1 MNIQIIS
8 IIIGIL
14 GGLGIL
20 IAGLGYAYSSWINGS
35 NKYKE
40 ELISDLKNTIEV
52 KTNEIKQL
60 TDERAVL
67 ICSHQEQITKLQKDL
82 SELTGR
88 FEEQSKKL
96 AEYKSILEN
105 RDPETLAALK
115 DIKEGIQLLNAHQ
128 VTQEKDTKQVAKTL
142 ADNKE

>member
-40 ELISDLKNTIEV
+40 ELISDLKNTVEA

-96 AEYKSILEN
+96 MEYKTILEN

-115 DIKEGIQLLNAHQ
+115 DIKEGIQRLNAHQ
-128 VTQEKDTKQVAKTL
+128 VTQEKDTALVAKTL
-142 ADNKE
+142 AEK

>member
-20 IAGLGYAYSSWINGS
+20 IAGLGYAYSSWVNGS

-40 ELISDLKNTIEV
+40 ELISDLKNTVEA

-96 AEYKSILEN
+96 MEYKTLLEN

-115 DIKEGIQLLNAHQ
+115 DIKEGIQRLNAHQ
-128 VTQEKDTKQVAKTL
+128 VTQEKDTALVAKTL
-142 ADNKE
+142 AEK

>member
-40 ELISDLKNTIEV
+40 ELISDLKNTVEA

-96 AEYKSILEN
+96 MEYKTLLEN

-115 DIKEGIQLLNAHQ
+115 DIKEGIQRLNAHQ
-128 VTQEKDTKQVAKTL
+128 VTQEKDTALVAKTL
-142 ADNKE
+142 AEK